1 VESKE
6 LEAAEPAPESRGDLA
21 NALLIPLV
29 RSKWVILACAILGA
43 AAGIAAGI
51 IRPNTYVSSG
61 KLLVRSSSREDV
73 SPDALLSGGGG
84 GTPSQL
90 RDQVNNEREL
100 LTVPHVFDL
109 VAMKVTPPR
118 IFSAYDPAADDRD
131 DTPYLTKLFHAYQAK
146 WFKVDGGERV
156 KKLGHSVDNC
166 PACIREAVHALQTD
180 IRLVVEPGSSVLTIV
195 YAAHDPALA
204 RDVVAAF
211 IEASEKHH
219 RESFSSNSTF
229 EFVKS
234 RYQDSEKAEQDSATA
249 FSEYRANCGVTD
261 YETQRLAS
269 MNSVRE
275 LETSKVTD
283 ELKLET
289 LKSKARVVADQ
300 IADVKPMIPQQIE
313 RNPLPNP
320 NWTLLSTRVL
330 TLQDQLEDLS
340 SKIGGTTSVREAERT
355 TLENRLQRAKNE
367 LEHTEQWISQEA
379 TTQTAPNPEHLRL
392 KQAQDEVQQQ
402 IAEQEAVVAKS
413 AERLKNAEDRL
424 RNIDQCAPRYKEL
437 EGQYATAK
445 TIKEQYRTALE
456 KATLNNL
463 LEDLQFTNLWR
474 IQDASLPFEKDGPKR
489 AKFVIVGLILG
500 LGVGSAFGFL
510 RLQLDPKLRAPNEVE
525 HVLGA
530 RVIGVVP
537 PTGLPWRLRR
547 AIQKA
552 GG

>member
-1 VESKE
+1 VEPKE
-6 LEAAEPAPESRGDLA
+6 LEAVEPAPESRGDLA

-84 GTPSQL
+84 GMPSQL
-90 RDQVNNEREL
+90 RDQVNNELQL
-100 LTVPHVFDL
+100 LTVPHVFEI
-109 VAMKVTPPR
+109 VATKVTPPR
-118 IFSAYDPAADDRD
+118 IFSAYDPAADDRE
-131 DTPYLTKLFHAYQAK
+131 DTPYFTKLFHAYQAK
-146 WFKVDGGERV
+146 WFRADGGART

-166 PACIREAVHALQTD
+166 PSCIREAVHALQTD

-234 RYQDSEKAEQDSATA
+234 RYQDSEKAEQDSATTFA
-249 FSEYRANCGVTD
+249 EYRANCGVTD
-261 YETQRLAS
+261 YETQRIAS
-269 MNSVRE
+269 MTSVRE
-275 LETSKVTD
+275 LEAAKDTD
-283 ELKLET
+283 DLALRS
-289 LKSKARVVADQ
+289 LKSKLKVVSDQ
-300 IADVKPMIPQQIE
+300 LADVPRMIPQQIE
-313 RNPLPNP
+313 RSPLANP
-320 NWTLLSTRVL
+320 NWTLLSGRVL
-330 TLQDQLEDLS
+330 TIQDQIELLS
-340 SKIGGTTSVREAERT
+340 ARVGGTTTERDAEKT
-355 TLENRLQRAKNE
+355 ALEKRLHIAQTQ
-367 LEHTEQWISQEA
+367 LDHTDQWIAQEA
-379 TTQTAPNPEHLRL
+379 TTQTAPNPEYTRL
-392 KQAQDEVQQQ
+392 KQDHDQLEQQ
-402 IAEQEAVVAKS
+402 IAAQEDVVAKGK
-413 AERLKNAEDRL
+413 ERLKNAEERL
-424 RNIDQCAPRYKEL
+424 RSIDSCAPRYKEL
-437 EGQYATAK
+437 EGQYTTAK
-445 TIKEQYRTALE
+445 TIKEQWRTALE
-456 KATLNNL
+456 KATLSNL
-463 LEDLQFTNLWR
+463 LEELQFTNLWR
-474 IQDASLPFEKDGPKR
+474 IQEASLPFEKDGPKR

-500 LGVGSAFGFL
+500 LGLGSAFGFL
-510 RLQLDPKLRAPNEVE
+510 RLQLDPKLRSPNEVE

-530 RVIGVVP
+530 KVLSVVP
-537 PTGLPWRLRR
+537 PTGLSWRLRR

>member
-1 VESKE
+1 MESKE

-29 RSKWVILACAILGA
+29 RSKWVIVACAILGA
-43 AAGIAAGI
+43 AAGVAAGI
-51 IRPNTYVSSG
+51 TRPNTYVSSG
-61 KLLVRSSSREDV
+61 KLLVRSSSREE

-84 GTPSQL
+84 AQSQL

-100 LTVPHVFDL
+100 LTVPHVFEL
-109 VAMKVTPPR
+109 VATKVTPPR

-131 DTPYLTKLFHAYQAK
+131 DTPYFTKLFHAYQAK
-146 WFKVDGGERV
+146 WFKADGGART

-166 PACIREAVHALQTD
+166 PSCIREAVHALMTD
-180 IRLVVEPGSSVLTIV
+180 IRIVVEPGSSVLTIV

-204 RDVVAAF
+204 RDIVAAF

-229 EFVKS
+229 ELFKN
-234 RYQDSEKAEQDSATA
+234 RYAESEKAEQDSATA

-261 YETQRLAS
+261 YETQRIAS
-269 MNSVRE
+269 MTAVSDSE
-275 LETSKVTD
+275 KAKVDD

-330 TLQDQLEDLS
+330 TLQDQLEDLA
-340 SKIGGTTSVREAERT
+340 SKVGGTTSVREAERT

-367 LEHTEQWISQEA
+367 LEHTDQWISQEA

-413 AERLKNAEDRL
+413 AERLKNAENRL
-424 RNIDQCAPRYKEL
+424 RNIDSCAPRYKEL
-437 EGQYATAK
+437 EGQYTTAK
-445 TIKEQYRTALE
+445 TIKEQYRLAFE
-456 KATLNNL
+456 KATFNNL
-463 LEDLQFTNLWR
+463 LEELQFTNLWR

-500 LGVGSAFGFL
+500 LGIGCAFGFL
-510 RLQLDPKLRAPNEVE
+510 RLQLDPKLRSPNEVE
-525 HVLGA
+525 HALGA
-530 RVIGVVP
+530 KVLSIVP